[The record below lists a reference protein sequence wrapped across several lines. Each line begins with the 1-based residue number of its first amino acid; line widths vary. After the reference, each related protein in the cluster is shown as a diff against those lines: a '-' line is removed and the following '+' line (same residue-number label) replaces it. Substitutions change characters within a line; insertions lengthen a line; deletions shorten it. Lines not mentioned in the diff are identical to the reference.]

1 MSITRMLGTMWRVG
15 REERLSRCRMLEV
28 QKRRLHRLLEHV
40 LSRSTFYR
48 TYYRTH
54 GITADKLDA
63 LELRHLPPIDKRMV
77 MEHFDALVC
86 DPAIT
91 RAGIERFLHD
101 CDDPGVRYKGRYH
114 VMHTSG
120 STGQPSLFVYGA
132 ADWRIAQ
139 ALVGTRVLRYRPT
152 LGRIRYAF
160 LVKSGGHYAGIQLA
174 QSASRLGFKQLAL
187 SIDDPI
193 DRTLERLQRFQPHL
207 LGGYPSGLA
216 TLAEQQLQGNLHIQP
231 RKIIASGEH
240 LDGGARALIESAFA
254 TSPVNLYAASESLAI
269 GASCPHHKGIHLFD
283 DWHCFEIDEAPG
295 GARGRLT
302 LTNLYNYTQPLI
314 RYEMTDEIELADTPC
329 PCGWPFLLVK
339 DVIGEPKRGYGSR
352 RRMEPA
358 IAFIPRFSPCCT
370 RRVWRDS
377 RPSRPDRER
386 CSYAS
391 RPLENP
397 KKSSCRSRGEWPKRC
412 VRNTSTG
419 ISPFERRSSMK
430 FQTIR
435 SRASTNS
442 SFLTALP
449 SFPLGTRH
457 STLRRS
463 PCG

>member
-1 MSITRMLGTMWRVG
+1 MSITRLLGTMWRVG

-28 QKRRLHRLLEHV
+28 QKLRLRRLLEHV
-40 LSRSTFYR
+40 LSHSTFYR
-48 TYYRTH
+48 TYYRTY
-54 GITADKLDA
+54 GITADKLDG
-63 LELRHLPPIDKRMV
+63 LELRHLPPIDKQIV

-101 CDDPGVRYKGRYH
+101 CDDPGVRYKGVYH

-120 STGQPSLFVYGA
+120 STGQPALFVYGA
-132 ADWRIAQ
+132 GDWRIAQ

-160 LVKSGGHYAGIQLA
+160 LVKSCGHYAGIQLA
-174 QSASRLGFKQLAL
+174 QSASRLGFKRLVL

-216 TLAEQQLQGNLHIQP
+216 MLAEQQLQGNLRILP

-240 LDGGARALIESAFA
+240 LDRGARALIESAFA
-254 TSPVNLYAASESLAI
+254 TRPVNLYAASESLAF

-283 DWHCFEIDEAPG
+283 DWHCFEIDGAPG

-329 PCGWPFLLVK
+329 PCGWPFLLAK
-339 DVIGEPKRGYGSR
+339 DVTGRTE
-352 RRMEPA
+352 
-358 IAFIPRFSPCCT
+358 
-370 RRVWRDS
+370 
-377 RPSRPDRER
+377 ER
-386 CSYAS
+386 
-391 RPLENP
+391 L
-397 KKSSCRSRGEWPKRC
+397 W
-412 VRNTSTG
+412 
-419 ISPFERRSSMK
+419 FEK
-430 FQTIR
+430 
-435 SRASTNS
+435 AD
-442 SFLTALP
+442 
-449 SFPLGTRH
+449 GTRDCIH
-457 STLRRS
+457 PAVIATLYTPGLAKLQAVQTGPRELLLRLKTTGRS
-463 PCG
+463 EEIILQVKREVAKALRQKHLDRDISIRTEIVDEIPNDPGTGKYKLVVPYPPAKLPAGNTP